1 MKNNNKL
8 EKQKQLEKAL
18 RENLLRRK
26 QNKNNLTKN
35 NKKKV

>member
-35 NKKKV
+35 NKKKA